1 MGNVVLM
8 NIGIVVGTRPHVGK
22 IYSLQKAVRELA
34 GNCCLLHTNQHYD
47 YEMQQLLFDELGY
60 APDEILQKYSIGNA
74 IDWVMEMINRYQLD
88 FIFLQ
93 GDSAPALVGSVAAI
107 YSGIGIGHM
116 ESGLRANDT
125 LMIEERNRVMV
136 DSASHYL
143 FCYCEEH
150 AENLRKSKNFRG
162 KIFVVGNPTV
172 DLIDEIRPRLHILDS
187 APYIYVT
194 IHRRELTEDY
204 LMLCEVLKGI
214 AQASRQLSLDIIFPI
229 HPRTR
234 QAFANFGIDPRT
246 YLGSK
251 AELLPPVSMIDSLS
265 YVANARIVVT
275 DSGCIQEEAC
285 ILNTPCVTVR
295 KNTERPETLRVG
307 ANILSECS
315 KMNIVD
321 SVLRA
326 NEIPVNWNHPYGN
339 GSAARDA
346 VEIVMTSYN
355 SIRNY

>member
-1 MGNVVLM
+1 M

-34 GNCCLLHTNQHYD
+34 GNCCILHTNQHYD

-60 APDEILQKYSIGNA
+60 APDEIMEKYSIGNA
-74 IDWVMEMINRYQLD
+74 IDWVMEMIKRHQLD

-107 YSGIGIGHM
+107 YSDIGIGHM

-125 LMIEERNRVMV
+125 LMIEERNRVIA

-143 FCYCEEH
+143 FCYCAEH
-150 AENLRKSKNFRG
+150 AENLHSSKYLRG
-162 KIFVVGNPTV
+162 NIFVVGNPTV
-172 DLIDEIRPRLHILDS
+172 DLINEIRPRLHVKER
-187 APYIYVT
+187 APYLYVT
-194 IHRRELTEDY
+194 LHRRELTDNS
-204 LMLCEVLKGI
+204 LMLCEVLDGI
-214 AQASRQLSLDIIFPI
+214 AQASRRLNLDIIFPI

-234 QAFANFGIDPRT
+234 HAFSNLGIDPRAH
-246 YLGSK
+246 LGSR
-251 AELLPPVSMIDSLS
+251 AELLSPVGTIDSLS

-295 KNTERPETLRVG
+295 NNTERPETLRVG
-307 ANILSECS
+307 SNILSECS
-315 KMNIVD
+315 SMKIVEN
-321 SVLRA
+321 VLRA
-326 NEIPVNWNHPYGN
+326 AAMKLNWKHPYGN

-346 VEIVMTSYN
+346 VGIVMSSYN
-355 SIRNY
+355 NIRKY

>member
-1 MGNVVLM
+1 M

-34 GNCCLLHTNQHYD
+34 GNCCILHTNQHFD

-60 APDEILQKYSIGNA
+60 APDEIMEKYSIGNA
-74 IDWVMEMINRYQLD
+74 IDWVMEMIKRHQLD

-107 YSGIGIGHM
+107 YSDIGIGHM

-125 LMIEERNRVMV
+125 LMIEERNRVIA

-150 AENLRKSKNFRG
+150 AENLRNSKYLRG

-172 DLIDEIRPRLHILDS
+172 DLINEVRHRLHVHERK
-187 APYIYVT
+187 PYIYFT

-204 LMLCEVLKGI
+204 LMLCEVLEGI
-214 AQASRQLSLDIIFPI
+214 AQASRKQNLDVVFPI

-234 QAFANFGIDPRT
+234 QAFVNLGIDPQAH
-246 YLGSK
+246 LGSR
-251 AELLPPVSMIDSLS
+251 AELLSPVGMIDSLS
-265 YVANARIVVT
+265 YIANARIVVT

-285 ILNTPCVTVR
+285 ILDTPCVTVR

-315 KMNIVD
+315 RIEIVD
-321 SVLRA
+321 NILRA
-326 NEIPVNWNHPYGN
+326 NEITLNWKHPYGN

-346 VEIVMTSYN
+346 VEIVMTSYK

>member
-1 MGNVVLM
+1 M

-22 IYSLQKAVRELA
+22 VYSLHKAIKELA
-34 GNCCLLHTNQHYD
+34 GNCYLLHTNQHYD
-47 YEMQQLLFDELGY
+47 YDMQQLLFDELGY
-60 APDEILQKYSIGNA
+60 APDEILQNYSIGAA
-74 IDWVMEMINRYQLD
+74 IDWVMEMIDRHKLD

-150 AENLRKSKNFRG
+150 AETLRKSKNFRG

-172 DLIDEIRPRLHILDS
+172 DLIDEIRPRLHAHHGD
-187 APYIYVT
+187 PFIYVT
-194 IHRRELTEDY
+194 IHRKELTEDY
-204 LMLCEVLKGI
+204 LTLCEVLKGI
-214 AQASRQLSLDIIFPI
+214 SQASRQLGLDIIFPI

-234 QAFANFGIDPRT
+234 QAFANFGIDPSA

-251 AELLPPVSMIDSLS
+251 AKLLSPVSMIDSLS
-265 YVANARIVVT
+265 YVTNARIVVT

-295 KNTERPETLRVG
+295 ENTERPETLGVG
-307 ANILSECS
+307 ANILSDCS
-315 KMNIVD
+315 RVKIVD

-326 NEIPVNWNHPYGN
+326 NETPVNWKHPYGN
-339 GSAARDA
+339 GTAAKDA
-346 VEIVMTSYN
+346 VRIVMTNYR
-355 SIRNY
+355 SIRDY

>member
-1 MGNVVLM
+1 M

-22 IYSLQKAVRELA
+22 IYSLQKAAMELA
-34 GNCCLLHTNQHYD
+34 GNCCILHTNQHYD
-47 YEMQQLLFDELGY
+47 YEMHQLLFDELGY
-60 APDEILQKYSIGNA
+60 APDEVMEKYSIGNA
-74 IDWVMEMINRYQLD
+74 VDWVMEMIKRHQLD

-107 YSGIGIGHM
+107 YSDIGIGHM

-125 LMIEERNRVMV
+125 LMIEERNRVIA

-150 AENLRKSKNFRG
+150 AENLRKSKSLRG

-172 DLIDEIRPRLHILDS
+172 DLINEVRPRLH
-187 APYIYVT
+187 ARECPPYIYVT
-194 IHRRELTEDY
+194 LHRRELTEDSSK
-204 LMLCEVLKGI
+204 LCEVLDGI
-214 AQASRQLSLDIIFPI
+214 AQASRELDLDIIFPI

-234 QAFANFGIDPRT
+234 QAFGNLGIDPRAH
-246 YLGSK
+246 LGSG
-251 AELLPPVSMIDSLS
+251 AELLSPVGTIDSLS
-265 YVANARIVVT
+265 YIANARIVVT

-285 ILNTPCVTVR
+285 ILGTPCVTVR
-295 KNTERPETLRVG
+295 KSTERPETLRVG

-315 KMNIVD
+315 RMSVVD
-321 SVLRA
+321 NVRRA
-326 NEIPVNWNHPYGN
+326 NEMTLNWTHPYGN
-339 GSAARDA
+339 GSAAKDA
-346 VEIVMTSYN
+346 VEIVMTSYR